1 MSISQQASLNQTRRY
16 ATFSFRIMASSVAT
30 TPTTIEPIRRAFPA
44 EKTKAWHYKI
54 HPYYTKQP
62 SNVVGEYIRHFCPE
76 GGLVVDPFCGSG
88 VTAIEALTNR
98 RRTICLDLDPLAV
111 FITRMTCTAPVD
123 LNAYWEA
130 YREVEQEMKPI
141 VEFVRRASPEELA
154 DYDLKEWYPKGV
166 KLPSNADRG
175 YVEDLFGKA
184 QLVCLAHL
192 HSAITKIPN
201 EQPRELLLF
210 AFSGILPRASI
221 TYWVDTRKAGGGNS
235 SIFTKYRYWV
245 PPNPDYRDVWDLFAT
260 RARLMAD
267 AKRRSND
274 IFKDFVREGETFN
287 VYCDSAENL
296 LKYVQKGTV
305 DYIYT
310 DPPYGAHIAYLD
322 LGTMWHAWLGFE
334 VTPEM
339 RAKEAIEGGEQQFDE
354 KHYLEVLQKSFE
366 QMFYALK
373 DEAWLSLVFHH
384 KETSLWYSI
393 RDMLRYIGFSYVNTV
408 AQPLAKRTFHKIKNP
423 LRVLGESLIVNFQKA
438 AERKISQPM
447 SLPMA
452 NIIKNVA
459 ERVIY
464 RDGGATTE
472 EILREVVP
480 DLFDNDLFFDAA
492 SRSIGDILAILESD
506 FELDENDLWQM
517 KAERQVGNFIPP
529 RDRIR
534 YYVIGYLRKVGKA
547 NFDSIV
553 TTILPLL
560 INGHQPSRADIADVL
575 NEVAISYDGVN
586 WELRDPNVLVKQGV
600 LPMFVTE
607 KGQEY
612 EIPASTTH
620 NQHICRLAILCE
632 KAGFVPYI
640 GKQERNDPM
649 LTGLKPLT
657 HLNVKAEP
665 VQRKRIEQID
675 IIWAQSD
682 GTPVWAFEV
691 EEHTSVLSALER
703 FASLLSAAPDLG
715 KTRQLTIVAPKA
727 RRRKL
732 HQELT
737 SSSYVGHPLFLE
749 NKITYMFYDDI
760 EAAFFRYS
768 RRPSLRPEELHTLC
782 HLPPAS
788 NAHK

>member
-1 MSISQQASLNQTRRY
+1 
-16 ATFSFRIMASSVAT
+16 MANAPILA
-30 TPTTIEPIRRAFPA
+30 PTTIEPIRRAFPA
-44 EKTKAWHYKI
+44 EKAKAWHYKI

-76 GGLVVDPFCGSG
+76 GGLVADPFCGSG
-88 VTAIEALTNR
+88 VTAIEALTNK
-98 RRTICLDLDPLAV
+98 RRTVCLDLDPLAV
-111 FITRMTCTAPVD
+111 FITKQTCLAPVD

-130 YREVEQEMKPI
+130 YRQVEQEMKSV
-141 VEFVRRASPEELA
+141 VEFVRKTSPEELD
-154 DYDLKEWYPKGV
+154 DYELKEWYPKGV

-175 YVEDLFGKA
+175 YVEDLFTKA
-184 QLVCLAHL
+184 NLITLAHL
-192 HSAITKIPN
+192 RAAIMRVPDK
-201 EQPRELLLF
+201 QARGLLLF
-210 AFSGILPRASI
+210 AFSGILARASI
-221 TYWVDTRKAGGGNS
+221 TYWVDTKEAGGGNS

-245 PPNPDYRDVWDLFAT
+245 PPKPDYRNVWNLFST
-260 RARLMAD
+260 RAKLVAN
-267 AKRRSND
+267 AKGRSNTL
-274 IFKDFVREGETFN
+274 FKDFICEDEIFN

-296 LKYVQKGTV
+296 LKYVDKDTV

-322 LGTMWHAWLGFE
+322 LGTMWHAWLGLE
-334 VTPEM
+334 VSSEM
-339 RAKEAIEGGEQQFDE
+339 RAREAIEGGEQQFDE

-384 KETSLWYSI
+384 KETNLWYQI
-393 RDMLRYIGFSYVNTV
+393 RDMLRYIGFKYVNTV
-408 AQPLAKRTFHKIKNP
+408 AQPLAKQTFHKIKNP
-423 LRVLGESLIVNFQKA
+423 LRVLGESLIVNFQKTA
-438 AERKISQPM
+438 VRKISQPM

-492 SRSIGDILAILESD
+492 SKNIGDMLAILESD
-506 FELDENDLWQM
+506 FDLDDNNLWQI

-529 RDRIR
+529 RERIR

-560 INGHQPSRADIADVL
+560 INGHRPTRADIADVL
-575 NEVAISYDGVN
+575 KEVAISYDGVN
-586 WELRDPNVLVKQGV
+586 WEIKDPSMLAKQGI
-600 LPMFVTE
+600 LPLFVTE
-607 KGQEY
+607 KREEY

-620 NQHICRLAILCE
+620 NQHIYRLAILCQ

-649 LTGLKPLT
+649 LAGLKPLT
-657 HLNVKAEP
+657 YLNVKAEP
-665 VQRKRIEQID
+665 VQQKRIEQID
-675 IIWAQSD
+675 IIWAQAD

-691 EEHTSVLSALER
+691 EEHTSILSALER
-703 FASLLSAAPDLG
+703 FVALLSAMPALG
-715 KTRQLTIVAPKA
+715 KSRQLTIVAPKA

-732 HQELT
+732 QQELT
-737 SSSYVGHPLFLE
+737 SSSYIGHPQYLE
-749 NKITYMFYDDI
+749 NKIAYMFYDDL
-760 EAAFFRYS
+760 EAGFSKFSHRA
-768 RRPSLRPEELHTLC
+768 SLRLEELHALC
-782 HLPPAS
+782 HLPPAET
-788 NAHK
+788 K

>member
-1 MSISQQASLNQTRRY
+1 
-16 ATFSFRIMASSVAT
+16 MALA
-30 TPTTIEPIRRAFPA
+30 PTIVEPIRRAFPA
-44 EKTKAWHYKI
+44 EKAKAWHYKI

-88 VTAIEALTNR
+88 VTGIEALTNR
-98 RRTICLDLDPLAV
+98 RRAICLDLDPLGV
-111 FITRMTCTAPVD
+111 FITRQTCLTPVD

-130 YREVEQEMKPI
+130 YRQVEQQMKPI
-141 VEFVRRASPEELA
+141 VEFVRQASPKELD
-154 DYDLKEWYPKGV
+154 DYELKEWYPKEV
-166 KLPSNADRG
+166 RLPSNADRDC
-175 YVEDLFGKA
+175 VEDLFTKA
-184 QLVCLAHL
+184 NLIVLSHL
-192 HSAITKIPN
+192 RAAITEISG
-201 EQPRELLLF
+201 QQARELLLL

-221 TYWVDTRKAGGGNS
+221 TYGIDPKHAGGGDS
-235 SIFTKYRYWV
+235 GIFRVYRYWV
-245 PPNPDYRDVWDLFAT
+245 PRRPDYRDVWNLFSI
-260 RARLMAD
+260 RAKLAAN
-267 AKRRSND
+267 AKGRSNSV
-274 IFKDFVREGETFN
+274 FGDFVREGETFS

-296 LKYVQKGTV
+296 LKYVDEGTV

-339 RAKEAIEGGEQQFDE
+339 RAREAIEGGEQQFDE

-384 KETSLWYSI
+384 KETNLWYQI
-393 RDMLRYIGFSYVNTV
+393 RDMLRYIGFKYVNTV
-408 AQPLAKRTFHKIKNP
+408 AQPLAKQTFHKIKNP
-423 LRVLGESLIVNFQKA
+423 LRVLGESLIVNFQKTA
-438 AERKISQPM
+438 VRKISQPM

-452 NIIKNVA
+452 NLIKNVA

-492 SRSIGDILAILESD
+492 SKNIGDILAILESD
-506 FELDENDLWQM
+506 FDLDDNKLWQI

-529 RDRIR
+529 RERIR
-534 YYVIGYLRKVGKA
+534 YYVIGYLRKAGKA

-560 INGHQPSRADIADVL
+560 INGHRPTKQDIADVL
-575 NEVAISYDGVN
+575 NEVAVSYDGVN
-586 WELRDPNVLVKQGV
+586 WELKDPSVLAKQGV
-600 LPMFVTE
+600 LPLFVTE
-607 KGQEY
+607 KRQEY
-612 EIPASTTH
+612 QVPASTTH
-620 NQHICRLAILCE
+620 NQHIYRLAILCQ

-649 LTGLKPLT
+649 LAALKPLT
-657 HLNVKAEP
+657 YVNLKAEP
-665 VQRKRIEQID
+665 IQQKRIEQID
-675 IIWAQSD
+675 TIWARAD
-682 GTPVWAFEV
+682 GTPVWGFEV
-691 EEHTSVLSALER
+691 EEHTSILSALER
-703 FASLLSAAPDLG
+703 FVALLSAAPELG
-715 KTRQLTIVAPKA
+715 KSRQLTIVAPKA

-732 HQELT
+732 QQELT
-737 SSSYVGHPLFLE
+737 SSSYIGHPLFLE
-749 NKITYMFYDDI
+749 NKITYMFYDDL
-760 EAAFFRYS
+760 EAGFSRYS
-768 RRPSLRPEELHTLC
+768 HRAGLRLEELHTLC

-788 NAHK
+788 ETK

>member
-1 MSISQQASLNQTRRY
+1 MT
-16 ATFSFRIMASSVAT
+16 SSVTLA
-30 TPTTIEPIRRAFPA
+30 PTTVEPIRRAFPA
-44 EKTKAWHYKI
+44 EKAKAWHYKI

-88 VTAIEALTNR
+88 VTAIEALTNK
-98 RRTICLDLDPLAV
+98 RRTVCLDLDPLAV
-111 FITRMTCTAPVD
+111 FITKQTCLAPVD

-130 YREVEQEMKPI
+130 YRQVEQEMKPI
-141 VEFVRRASPEELA
+141 VEFVRNASPEELD
-154 DYDLKEWYPKGV
+154 DYELKEWYPKGV

-175 YVEDLFGKA
+175 YVEDLFGRA
-184 QLVCLAHL
+184 QLITLTHL
-192 HSAITKIPN
+192 RSAIMRITN
-201 EQPRELLLF
+201 ERARELLLF
-210 AFSGILPRASI
+210 AFSGILARASI
-221 TYWVDTRKAGGGNS
+221 TYGIDPKHAGGGDS
-235 SIFTKYRYWV
+235 GIFRVYRYWV
-245 PPNPDYRDVWDLFAT
+245 PPNPDYRDVWNLFST
-260 RARLMAD
+260 RAKLVAN
-267 AKRRSND
+267 AKGRSNTL
-274 IFKDFVREGETFN
+274 FKDFTCEDETFN

-296 LKYVQKGTV
+296 LKYVDKDTV

-322 LGTMWHAWLGFE
+322 LSIMWHAWLGFE

-339 RAKEAIEGGEQQFDE
+339 RAREAIEGGEQQFDE

-384 KETSLWYSI
+384 KETNLWYSI
-393 RDMLRYIGFSYVNTV
+393 RDMLRYIGFTYVNTV
-408 AQPLAKRTFHKIKNP
+408 AQPLAKQTFHKIKNP
-423 LRVLGESLIVNFQKA
+423 LRVLGESLIVNFQKTA
-438 AERKISQPM
+438 VRKISQPM

-452 NIIKNVA
+452 NLIKNVA

-492 SRSIGDILAILESD
+492 SKNIGDILAILESD
-506 FELDENDLWQM
+506 FDLDDNKLWQI

-529 RDRIR
+529 RERIR

-547 NFDSIV
+547 DFDSIV

-560 INGHQPSRADIADVL
+560 INGHRPTREDIADVL
-575 NEVAISYDGVN
+575 NEIAISYDGTN
-586 WELRDPNVLVKQGV
+586 WELKGPDVLAKQGV
-600 LPMFVTE
+600 LPLFVTE
-607 KGQEY
+607 KREEY
-612 EIPASTTH
+612 QIPASTTH
-620 NQHICRLAILCE
+620 NQHIYRLAILCQ

-657 HLNVKAEP
+657 YLNVKAEP
-665 VQRKRIEQID
+665 VQQKRIEQID
-675 IIWAQSD
+675 IVWAQAD
-682 GTPVWAFEV
+682 GTPIWAFEV
-691 EEHTSVLSALER
+691 EEHTSILSALER
-703 FASLLSAAPDLG
+703 FVALLSATPELG
-715 KTRQLTIVAPKA
+715 KSRQLTIVAPKA

-732 HQELT
+732 QQELT
-737 SSSYVGHPLFLE
+737 SSSYIGHPLFLE
-749 NKITYMFYDDI
+749 NKITYMFYDDL
-760 EAAFFRYS
+760 EAAFSRYS
-768 RRPSLRPEELHTLC
+768 HRASLRLEELHTLC
-782 HLPPAS
+782 HLPPPS
-788 NAHK
+788 ETK

>member
-1 MSISQQASLNQTRRY
+1 
-16 ATFSFRIMASSVAT
+16 MANSVALA
-30 TPTTIEPIRRAFPA
+30 PTTVEPIRRAFPA
-44 EKTKAWHYKI
+44 EKAKAWHYKI

-88 VTAIEALTNR
+88 VTAVEALTNR

-111 FITRMTCTAPVD
+111 LITRQTCLAPVD

-130 YREVEQEMKPI
+130 YRQIEKEMKTI
-141 VEFVRRASPEELA
+141 VEFVRKASPKELD
-154 DYDLKEWYPKGV
+154 DYELKEWHPKGV
-166 KLPSNADRG
+166 NLPSNADRG

-184 QLVCLAHL
+184 QLITLAHL
-192 HSAITKIPN
+192 RSAIMKIPN
-201 EQPRELLLF
+201 EQARQLLLF
-210 AFSGILPRASI
+210 AFSGILARASI
-221 TYWVDTRKAGGGNS
+221 TYWIDVKQAGGGNS

-245 PPNPDYRDVWDLFAT
+245 PPKPNYRDVWDLFSV
-260 RARLMAD
+260 RARLIAN
-267 AKRRSND
+267 AKRRSN
-274 IFKDFVREGETFN
+274 IAFGDFVHEGETFN
-287 VYCDSAENL
+287 VYCDSAENV
-296 LKYVQKGTV
+296 LKYVDKGTV

-322 LGTMWHAWLGFE
+322 LGTMWHAWLGLGI
-334 VTPEM
+334 TNKM
-339 RAKEAIEGGEQQFDE
+339 RRREAIEGGEQQFDE
-354 KHYLEVLQKSFE
+354 KHYLDVLQKSFE

-384 KETSLWYSI
+384 KETNLWYSI
-393 RDMLRYIGFSYVNTV
+393 RDMLRYIGFNYVNTV
-408 AQPLAKRTFHKIKNP
+408 AQPLAKQTFHKIKNP
-423 LRVLGESLIVNFQKA
+423 LRVLGESLIVNFQKT

-492 SRSIGDILAILESD
+492 SKNIGDILAILESD
-506 FELDENDLWQM
+506 FDLDENNLWQI

-529 RDRIR
+529 RERIR

-560 INGHQPSRADIADVL
+560 INGHQPTRGDITDVL
-575 NEVAISYDGVN
+575 NEVAISYDGIN
-586 WELRDPNVLVKQGV
+586 WELKDTKTLARQGI
-600 LPMFVTE
+600 LPLFVSE
-607 KGQEY
+607 KGEEY
-612 EIPASTTH
+612 QIPASTTH
-620 NQHICRLAILCE
+620 NQHIYRLAILCQ

-649 LTGLKPLT
+649 LAGLKPLT
-657 HLNVKAEP
+657 YLNVKAKP
-665 VQRKRIEQID
+665 VQQKRIEQID
-675 IIWAQSD
+675 IIWAQAD
-682 GTPVWAFEV
+682 GTPTWAFEV
-691 EEHTSVLSALER
+691 EEHTSILSALER
-703 FASLLSAAPDLG
+703 FAALLLAVPELG
-715 KTRQLTIVAPKA
+715 KSRQLTIVAPKA
-727 RRRKL
+727 RRKKL
-732 HQELT
+732 QQELT
-737 SSSYVGHPLFLE
+737 SSSYIGHPLFLE
-749 NKITYMFYDDI
+749 NKITYMFYDDL
-760 EAAFFRYS
+760 EAGFSKYT
-768 RRPSLRPEELHTLC
+768 RRATLRPEELHALC
-782 HLPPAS
+782 HLPPTPNTQA
-788 NAHK
+788 

>member
-1 MSISQQASLNQTRRY
+1 MANAAIIS
-16 ATFSFRIMASSVAT
+16 
-30 TPTTIEPIRRAFPA
+30 PTTVEPIRRAFPA
-44 EKTKAWHYKI
+44 EKAKAWHYKI

-62 SNVVGEYIRHFCPE
+62 SNVVGEYIRHFSPE

-88 VTAIEALTNR
+88 VTGIEALTNKR
-98 RRTICLDLDPLAV
+98 RAICLDLDPLAV
-111 FITRMTCTAPVD
+111 FITRMTCLAPVD

-130 YREVEQEMKPI
+130 YRQVEQEVKPI
-141 VEFVRRASPEELA
+141 VEFVRQASPEDLDNYE
-154 DYDLKEWYPKGV
+154 LKEWYPKGV

-184 QLVCLAHL
+184 QLISLAHL
-192 HSAITKIPN
+192 RSAIMKIPN
-201 EQPRELLLF
+201 QQARELLLF
-210 AFSGILPRASI
+210 AFSGILARASI
-221 TYWVDTRKAGGGNS
+221 TYGIDPRHAGGGDS
-235 SIFTKYRYWV
+235 GIFRVYRYWV
-245 PPNPDYRDVWDLFAT
+245 PPKPDYRDVWNLFST
-260 RARLMAD
+260 RARLVAN
-267 AKRRSND
+267 AKRKSNTH
-274 IFKDFVREGETFN
+274 FGDFVREGETFN
-287 VYCDSAENL
+287 IHCDSAENL
-296 LKYVQKGTV
+296 LKYVDKDTV
-305 DYIYT
+305 DFIYT
-310 DPPYGAHIAYLD
+310 DPPYGAHISYLD
-322 LGTMWHAWLGFE
+322 LGAMWHAWLGFE
-334 VTPEM
+334 VTDEM
-339 RAKEAIEGGEQQFDE
+339 RAREAIEGGEQKFDE
-354 KHYLEVLQKSFE
+354 RHYLDVLQKSFE

-384 KETSLWYSI
+384 KETNLWYSL
-393 RDMLRYIGFSYVNTV
+393 RDMLRYIGFNYVNTV
-408 AQPLAKRTFHKIKNP
+408 AQPLSKQTFHKIKNP
-423 LRVLGESLIVNFQKA
+423 LRVLGESLIVNFQKT

-492 SRSIGDILAILESD
+492 SKSIGDILAILESD
-506 FELDENDLWQM
+506 FDLDENDLWQI

-529 RDRIR
+529 RERIR

-560 INGHQPSRADIADVL
+560 INGHRPTRADIADVL

-586 WELRDPNVLVKQGV
+586 WEIKDPSVLVKQGV
-600 LPMFVTE
+600 LPMFVSE
-607 KGQEY
+607 KMEEY

-620 NQHICRLAILCE
+620 NQHIYRLAILCQ

-649 LTGLKPLT
+649 LAGLKPLT
-657 HLNVKAEP
+657 YLNVKAEP
-665 VQRKRIEQID
+665 VKQKRIEQID
-675 IIWAQSD
+675 IIWAQAD

-691 EEHTSVLSALER
+691 EEHTSILSALER
-703 FASLLSAAPDLG
+703 FAALLSAVPELG
-715 KTRQLTIVAPKA
+715 KSRQLTIVAPKA

-732 HQELT
+732 QQELT
-737 SSSYVGHPLFLE
+737 SSSYIGHPQYLE
-749 NKITYMFYDDI
+749 NKITYMFYDDL
-760 EAAFFRYS
+760 EAGFSKFS
-768 RRPSLRPEELHTLC
+768 RRLILRLEELHSLC
-782 HLPPAS
+782 HLPPTPI
-788 NAHK
+788 